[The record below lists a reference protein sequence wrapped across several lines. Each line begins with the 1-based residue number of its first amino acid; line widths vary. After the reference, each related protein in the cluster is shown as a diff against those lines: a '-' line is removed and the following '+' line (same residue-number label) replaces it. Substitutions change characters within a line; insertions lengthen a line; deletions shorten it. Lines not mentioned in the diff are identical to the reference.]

1 MGCYIAV
8 FSWVEVFPLGGKQKF
23 TWLGKEKHEMFSK
36 VPSQLCR
43 MSKSQMEE
51 TLISWDTERRYS
63 GPVQLSEK
71 VPGLLLLWVI
81 ICVGVRVLLKLVWIS
96 YCKQLLLPT
105 ISSLLFI
112 FLLVTVIQILVHQVG
127 LWWRSGY
134 FDLLWVSRWTCVC
147 CISPWKVCHTR
158 VMKGTNT
165 TICYNN
171 CKYSCTKG
179 CYFQFHK

>member
-1 MGCYIAV
+1 MKCSQKSLPSFVEWVDHRWKRLWSAEIQRGDIVDLSSFQRKFQGCY
-8 FSWVEVFPLGGKQKF
+8 FCES
-23 TWLGKEKHEMFSK
+23 
-36 VPSQLCR
+36 
-43 MSKSQMEE
+43 
-51 TLISWDTERRYS
+51 
-63 GPVQLSEK
+63 LS
-71 VPGLLLLWVI
+71 
-81 ICVGVRVLLKLVWIS
+81 VLEWEFFLKLVWIS